1 MLREKPRSRTPSP
14 PGKNKLTKNTIFH
27 ASLCANRA
35 ALFLWLPRLSVL
47 VSERGRREC
56 PQMRIEI
63 LNTGTELLLGN
74 TVNTHAAWFGR
85 ELFLLGLRIARQT
98 TVPDGEAIR
107 EAITESIARAD
118 VLIVT
123 GGLGPTSDDLTR
135 EITAEVLGLELI
147 TDEAAL
153 RSLEGFFALRGRP
166 MAPANLKQAL
176 IPVGADVLP
185 NANGTAP
192 GVYIPPRLNGRSP
205 CAVFLLPGPPREL
218 YPMAHAEVFPR
229 LRALSGIE
237 TPPSVLEL
245 KFTGIGESDFH
256 QGIDA
261 ALAEIPDLEFG
272 YCAHIGEVDL
282 RLIGTT
288 AALEAGR
295 AIALAS
301 FGDFLISD
309 DGSSLEAT
317 VVRCLSEKRMTLA
330 MAESCTGGL
339 ISNRITDVPGASA
352 VFTHGFVT
360 YANVAKISLLGVSPS
375 DLETHGA
382 VSETVACQMA
392 AGALRSSGAE
402 IAVAVT
408 GIAGPDGG
416 TPEKPVGTAWIGLA
430 TKGAPPTAFKVFHP
444 RNRHDF
450 KLAVSQAALEAVRR
464 HLKRF

>member
-1 MLREKPRSRTPSP
+1 
-14 PGKNKLTKNTIFH
+14 
-27 ASLCANRA
+27 
-35 ALFLWLPRLSVL
+35 
-47 VSERGRREC
+47 
-56 PQMRIEI
+56 MRIEI

-85 ELFLLGLRIARQT
+85 ELFKLGLRIARQT

-107 EAITESIARAD
+107 EAIIESLGRAD

-135 EITAEVLGLELI
+135 EIAAEVLGLELI

-153 RSLEGFFALRGRP
+153 RSLEAFFALRGRS
-166 MAPANLKQAL
+166 MAEANRKQAL
-176 IPVGADVLP
+176 TPVGADVLP
-185 NANGTAP
+185 NPNGTAP
-192 GVYIPPRLNGRSP
+192 GIYVPPRLNGRAN

-229 LRALSGIE
+229 LRALAGVE
-237 TPPSVLEL
+237 VVHEALEL

-261 ALAEIPDLEFG
+261 KLAEIRGLEYG

-282 RLIGTT
+282 RLIGS
-288 AALEAGR
+288 AHALEKGR
-295 AIALAS
+295 QIALEH
-301 FGDFLISD
+301 FGSFLISD

-317 VVRCLSEKRMTLA
+317 VVRLLGELGLKLA
-330 MAESCTGGL
+330 VAESCTGGL

-360 YANVAKISLLGVSPS
+360 YANAAKIGLLGVSAES
-375 DLETHGA
+375 LESHGA
-382 VSETVACQMA
+382 VSESVACQMA
-392 AGALRSSGAE
+392 AGALHASAAD

-430 TKGAPPTAFKVFHP
+430 TRNSAATSFKVFHP

-464 HLKRF
+464 KLTGRQS

>member
-1 MLREKPRSRTPSP
+1 
-14 PGKNKLTKNTIFH
+14 
-27 ASLCANRA
+27 
-35 ALFLWLPRLSVL
+35 
-47 VSERGRREC
+47 
-56 PQMRIEI
+56 MRIEI

-74 TVNTHAAWFGR
+74 TVNTHAAWFGG
-85 ELFLLGLRIARQT
+85 ELFKLGLRIARQT

-107 EAITESIARAD
+107 DAITESISRAD

-135 EITAEVLGLELI
+135 EITAGVLGLEMI

-153 RSLEGFFALRGRP
+153 RSLENFFALRGRP
-166 MAPANLKQAL
+166 MAGANRKQAL
-176 IPVGADVLP
+176 VPVGCDVLP
-185 NANGTAP
+185 NPNGTAP
-192 GVYIPPRLNGRSP
+192 GVYVPPRLNGRSN

-218 YPMAHAEVFPR
+218 YPMVHTEVMPR
-229 LRALSGIE
+229 LRALSRVE
-237 TPPSVLEL
+237 NPPSVLEL

-261 ALAEIPDLEFG
+261 RLEQIPGLEYG

-282 RLIGTT
+282 RLIGSPDV
-288 AALEAGR
+288 LERGR
-295 AIALAS
+295 AIALES
-301 FGDFLISD
+301 FGKHLISD
-309 DGSSLEAT
+309 DGSSLEQT
-317 VVRCLSEKRMTLA
+317 VVRLLTEMRLTLA
-330 MAESCTGGL
+330 TAESCTGGL
-339 ISNRITDVPGASA
+339 ISSRVTDVPGASA

-360 YANVAKISLLGVSPS
+360 YANSAKVALLGVSPE
-375 DLETHGA
+375 DLEAHGA

-392 AGALRSSGAE
+392 AGALQASGAD

-430 TKGAPPTAFKVFHP
+430 ARDARTIAFKVFQP

-450 KLAVSQAALEAVRR
+450 KRAVSQAALEAVRR
-464 HLKRF
+464 KLS

>member
-1 MLREKPRSRTPSP
+1 
-14 PGKNKLTKNTIFH
+14 
-27 ASLCANRA
+27 
-35 ALFLWLPRLSVL
+35 
-47 VSERGRREC
+47 
-56 PQMRIEI
+56 MRIEI

-85 ELFLLGLRIARQT
+85 ELFMLGLRIARQT
-98 TVPDGEAIR
+98 TVPDGDAIR
-107 EAITESIARAD
+107 DAITESITRAD

-153 RSLEGFFALRGRP
+153 RSLEAFFALRGRP
-166 MAPANLKQAL
+166 MASANLKQAL

-192 GVYIPPRLNGRSP
+192 GVYVPPRLNGRAP

-218 YPMAHAEVFPR
+218 YPMFHNEVVPR
-229 LRALSGIE
+229 LRALAGVE
-237 TPPSVLEL
+237 TVHDALEL

-256 QGIDA
+256 QGIDD

-282 RLIGTT
+282 RLIGPT
-288 AALEAGR
+288 AALEKGR
-295 AIALAS
+295 EIALGH
-301 FGDFLISD
+301 FGRFLISD

-317 VVRCLSEKRMTLA
+317 VVRLLTEKHMTLA
-330 MAESCTGGL
+330 TAESCTGGL
-339 ISNRITDVPGASA
+339 ISNRITDVPEASA
-352 VFTHGFVT
+352 VFTHGFIT
-360 YANVAKISLLGVSPS
+360 YANAAKVGMLGVSPG
-375 DLETHGA
+375 DLDSHGA

-392 AGALRSSGAE
+392 SGALQASGAD

-408 GIAGPDGG
+408 GIAGPGGG

-430 TKGAPPTAFKVFHP
+430 GKDSETTAFKVFHP

-450 KLAVSQAALEAVRR
+450 KLAASQAALEAVR
-464 HLKRF
+464 KRLA